1 MPKIYMSLA
10 EKRQAAI
17 EREFR
22 NQERTLR
29 AVIQEKWAENHFKD
43 IEFKDKA
50 KVGINTVTAFKKRPF
65 SLKCENLI
73 KCCAAA
79 GIVIGVVE
87 TDKFKI

>member
-1 MPKIYMSLA
+1 MPKVYYSLE
-10 EKRQAAI
+10 EKRRAAV
-17 EREFR
+17 EREFKK
-22 NQERTLR
+22 QERQLR

-43 IEFKDKA
+43 LEFKDKA

-73 KCCAAA
+73 KCCVAA